1 MLSEKQIEDLN
12 RLDTIQL
19 LFNSIDSLLSK
30 EKEKYEKQYPCE
42 PANISFLDFLNN
54 QWVLF
59 TDEYAIQESL
69 RNNDIP
75 KDDYTEVYF
84 RTCKDTD
91 MSHNAVIGR
100 INGEFHFWTGNA
112 RVKTDSLKMAK
123 LILFRELKPYS
134 EERKRSV
141 RVIGKLMDL
150 QKSAFSMFDEYNSST
165 EHSKAIYLNDFLKKI
180 NGWIDKQC
188 ELLT

>member
-112 RVKTDSLKMAK
+112 RVKTDSLKLAK

>member
-112 RVKTDSLKMAK
+112 RVKTDSLKLAK

-165 EHSKAIYLNDFLKKI
+165 EQSKAIYLNDFLKKI